1 MTTPRD
7 APPAADL
14 LATAR
19 RFHPTGALDVD
30 PGYADLPEV
39 QARRAVQRAAEGA
52 AAWRD
57 LQREILRSWPSARA
71 MDHST
76 LHLDCGRHLRVMR
89 DPDAPGHHLVIWISL
104 LAPVALIYEARQTPG
119 QRAVVTPPEQ
129 APDAEGVRQLI
140 QIVQARGVAVLSWDV
155 ATQPVPG
162 VAVGNL
168 LPGEA
173 TLASCLFSDNL
184 W

>member
-1 MTTPRD
+1 MKP
-7 APPAADL
+7 DL
-14 LATAR
+14 VALAH

-30 PGYADLPEV
+30 PGYAELPEV
-39 QARRAVQRAAEGA
+39 QARRAVQQAAEGA
-52 AAWRD
+52 GEWQA
-57 LQREILRSWPSARA
+57 LQRELRRSWPEARM

-89 DPDAPGHHLVIWISL
+89 DPDDPGHHLVIWVSL
-104 LAPVALIYEARQTPG
+104 LAPVALIYESHQAPG
-119 QRAVVTPPEQ
+119 QRAAVTPPDQ
-129 APDAEGVRQLI
+129 ARDAEGIARLTGA
-140 QIVQARGVAVLSWDV
+140 VQALGWEVLRWDD

-173 TLASCLFSDNL
+173 TLASCLFSDHL

>member
-1 MTTPRD
+1 MNP
-7 APPAADL
+7 DL
-14 LATAR
+14 VALAH

-39 QARRAVQRAAEGA
+39 QARRAVQDAAGGAAEWQA
-52 AAWRD
+52 LLRE
-57 LQREILRSWPSARA
+57 LQRIWPGARV

-89 DPDAPGHHLVIWISL
+89 DPDDPGHHLVVWVSL
-104 LAPVALIYEARQTPG
+104 LAPVALIYESHQAPG
-119 QRAVVTPPEQ
+119 QRAVVTPPDR
-129 APDAEGVRQLI
+129 ARDAEGIGRLTE
-140 QIVQARGVAVLSWDV
+140 AVESLGWKVLRWDV
-155 ATQPVPG
+155 AIQPVPG